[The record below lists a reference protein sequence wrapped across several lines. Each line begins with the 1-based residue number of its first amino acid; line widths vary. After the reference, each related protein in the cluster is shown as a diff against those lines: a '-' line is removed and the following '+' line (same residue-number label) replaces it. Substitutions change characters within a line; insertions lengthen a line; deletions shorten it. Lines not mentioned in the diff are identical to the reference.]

1 MQERFINTEEAPNKW
16 WAAQDARMRSAAN
29 KTHFTNAQQVQ
40 AERMRQVLELVY
52 AGRFFEPK
60 YNKTCITIKIEG
72 ALVRDKKSLAM
83 LEADWD
89 KLGIKKRQSL
99 QGVNYN
105 IPKL

>member
-1 MQERFINTEEAPNKW
+1 VQEKFINTEEAPNKW
-16 WAAQDARMRSAAN
+16 WAARDARMRSAAN
-29 KTHFTNAQQVQ
+29 KTHFSSAQQIQ

-72 ALVRDKKSLAM
+72 AQVRDKKSLAL
-83 LEADWD
+83 LEKDWEQ
-89 KLGIKKRQSL
+89 KGIRKRPSP

-105 IPKL
+105 IPKV